1 MIKKVILIAICLI
14 LLNSCGRKNDLF
26 ETKLD
31 SNFMTFY
38 KQNHIFKIS
47 EKDEIYQ

>member
-1 MIKKVILIAICLI
+1 MIKKITLITICLI
-14 LLNSCGRKNDLF
+14 LLTSCGRKNDLF
-26 ETKLD
+26 ETKLN

-38 KQNHIFKIS
+38 KQNHIFKMS